1 MRNTWLVIRRE
12 YLERVRTKSFIVS
25 TILLPAFVFAVTIL
39 PSKFV
44 SMENKG
50 TEHIAVVASN
60 SAVADAVEAQLHATG
75 HERKFEVDKHVNDNP
90 DIRKSLDDQ
99 VREKKIDGYLWL
111 TDQAIADGKVEYVA
125 RSSSDMIVNQNI
137 RDAANDG
144 VTRARLLQHGV
155 AGGDLET
162 LLQPVKVQTVAISGQ
177 ANKLSE
183 TAIFLGSFLV
193 AMMIYIT
200 LIMYGMSVMR
210 SVLEE
215 KSSRVME
222 VLLSSITAKELMAG
236 KLLGVG
242 AAGLTQVAI
251 WAGFMAYVGTV
262 GGAGASSQLRE
273 LVGGHPLL
281 IVFLPVFFVLGFMLY
296 SGMYAALGAAVNS
309 DQEAQQW
316 QWFVTMP
323 LVIPIILL
331 STVILSP
338 DSPMSVGLSMVPFFS
353 PILMY
358 VRIVAHTPPWWQI
371 ALSIGLLL
379 ATTYLIIVVTS
390 RIYRVGILMYGKRPT
405 LPEILKWLKY
415 A

>member
-12 YLERVRTKSFIVS
+12 YLERVRAKSFIVS
-25 TILLPAFVFAVTIL
+25 TILLPAFVFAVTVL
-39 PSKFV
+39 PSKFA
-44 SMENKG
+44 SMQTSG
-50 TEHIAVVASN
+50 AMHIVVVASAP
-60 SAVADAVEAQLHATG
+60 AVADAVDTQLHAPG
-75 HERKFEVDKHVNDNP
+75 IERKYNVEKQITDDPAARQALDAEVKD
-90 DIRKSLDDQ
+90 
-99 VREKKIDGYLWL
+99 KKIDGYLWL
-111 TDQAIADGKVEYVA
+111 TNQAIEDGKVAFVA
-125 RSSSDMIVNQNI
+125 QSTADFIVNQNI

-155 AGGDLET
+155 AGGELDS
-162 LLQPVKVQTVAISGQ
+162 LLKPVKV
-177 ANKLSE
+177 E
-183 TAIFLGSFLV
+183 TIALGGKQKKGGEMAQFFACFLV

-210 SVLEE
+210 SVLDE

-222 VLLSSITAKELMAG
+222 VLLSSIKSKELMAG

-242 AAGLTQVAI
+242 AVGLTQVAI
-251 WAGFMAYVGTV
+251 WAAFIIILGSP
-262 GGAGASSQLRE
+262 GAMSSPEVRE
-273 LVGGHPLL
+273 LFSTQPLL
-281 IVFLPVFFVLGFMLY
+281 IVFLPVYFVLGFMLY

-309 DQEAQQW
+309 EQEAQQW

-323 LVIPIILL
+323 LIIPIILL
-331 STVILSP
+331 TKVIISP
-338 DSPMSVGLSMVPFFS
+338 DSAMAVWLSMVPFFS

-358 VRIVAHTPPWWQI
+358 VRIVAHTPPVWQI
-371 ALSIGLLL
+371 ALSIALLL
-379 ATTYLIIVVTS
+379 LTTYFIVIVSS

>member
-12 YLERVRTKSFIVS
+12 YLERVRAKSFIVS
-25 TILLPAFVFAVTIL
+25 TILLPAFVFAVTVL
-39 PSKFV
+39 PSKLA
-44 SMENKG
+44 SMKSSG
-50 TEHIAVVASN
+50 TVHLVVATSDQ
-60 SAVADAVEAQLHATG
+60 AVADAVAKQLRSPDLD
-75 HERKFEVDKHVNDNP
+75 RKYQVDTEVTDDPQEKQA
-90 DIRKSLDDQ
+90 LDAEVKD
-99 VREKKIDGYLWL
+99 KKIDGYLWM
-111 TDQAIADGKVEYVA
+111 TSHAIADSKVAFVA
-125 RSSSDMIVNQNI
+125 LSTSDFIENQNV

-144 VTRARLLQHGV
+144 VTRARLLQRGLPS
-155 AGGDLET
+155 ADLEG
-162 LLQPVKVQTVAISGQ
+162 LLKPVRVETVSLAGQ
-177 ANKLSE
+177 KKGGEMAQFF
-183 TAIFLGSFLV
+183 ASFLV

-222 VLLSSITAKELMAG
+222 VLLSSIKSKELMAG

-242 AAGLTQVAI
+242 AVGLTQVAI
-251 WAGFMAYVGTV
+251 WAAFIIFIGGSGAMASPEVRDLFSV
-262 GGAGASSQLRE
+262 Q
-273 LVGGHPLL
+273 PLL
-281 IVFLPVFFVLGFMLY
+281 VIFLPVFFVLGFMLY

-309 DQEAQQW
+309 EQEAQQW

-323 LVIPIILL
+323 LIIPIILL
-331 STVILSP
+331 TKVIISP
-338 DSPMSVGLSMVPFFS
+338 DSAMAVWLSMVPFFS

-358 VRIVAHTPPWWQI
+358 VRIVAHTPPAWQI
-371 ALSIGLLL
+371 ALSIALLL
-379 ATTYLIIVVTS
+379 ATTYFIVIVTS

>member
-12 YLERVRTKSFIVS
+12 YLERVRAKSFIIS
-25 TILLPAFVFAVTIL
+25 TILLPAFVFAVTVL
-39 PSKFV
+39 PSKLA
-44 SMENKG
+44 SMQSSGNM
-50 TEHIAVVASN
+50 HVVVAA
-60 SAVADAVEAQLHATG
+60 SAPTVADAVDTQLHTPG
-75 HERKFEVDKHVNDNP
+75 MDRKYQVDKQITDDPHARETLDNE
-90 DIRKSLDDQ
+90 
-99 VREKKIDGYLWL
+99 VRDKKIDGYLWL
-111 TDQAIADGKVEYVA
+111 TNQAIADGSVA
-125 RSSSDMIVNQNI
+125 FVAQSTSDFIVNQNI

-144 VTRARLLQHGV
+144 ITRARLLQHGV
-155 AGGDLET
+155 SGSDLDA
-162 LLQPVKVQTVAISGQ
+162 LLKPVKVQTIS
-177 ANKLSE
+177 
-183 TAIFLGSFLV
+183 LGKKKQGGEMAQFFASFLV

-222 VLLSSITAKELMAG
+222 VLLSSIKSKELMAG

-242 AAGLTQVAI
+242 AVGLTQVAI
-251 WAGFMAYVGTV
+251 WAAFIIILGSPAAV
-262 GGAGASSQLRE
+262 SSPGVRE
-273 LVGGHPLL
+273 LFSMQPLL
-281 IVFLPVFFVLGFMLY
+281 IVFLPVYFILGFMLY

-309 DQEAQQW
+309 EQEAQQW

-323 LVIPIILL
+323 LIIPIILL
-331 STVILSP
+331 TRVIITP
-338 DSPMSVGLSMVPFFS
+338 DSGMSVWLSMVPFFS

-358 VRIVAHTPPWWQI
+358 VRIVAHTPPAWQI

-379 ATTYLIIVVTS
+379 ATTYFIVIVSS

-405 LPEILKWLKY
+405 LPEIVKWLKY

>member
-12 YLERVRTKSFIVS
+12 YLERVRSKSFIIS
-25 TILLPAFVFAVTIL
+25 TILLPAFVFGVTVL
-39 PSKFV
+39 PTKLAGMKSNEV
-44 SMENKG
+44 
-50 TEHIAVVASN
+50 THLVVAAS
-60 SAVADAVEAQLHATG
+60 SEAVAAAVEAQLQKPDM
-75 HERKFEVDKHVNDNP
+75 ERKYRV
-90 DIRKSLDDQ
+90 DDQ
-99 VREKKIDGYLWL
+99 VTDDPQAKSALDAEIRDKKIDGYLWM
-111 TDQAIADGKVEYVA
+111 TNQAIAGDKVQYVA
-125 RSSSDMIVNQNI
+125 RSTSDLIGNQNI

-144 VTRARLLQHGV
+144 VTRARLIGRGLPGV
-155 AGGDLET
+155 DLDA
-162 LLQPVKVQTVAISGQ
+162 LLKPVKVETVSLGGQ
-177 ANKLSE
+177 KKGSE
-183 TAIFLGSFLV
+183 TATFFASFLV

-222 VLLSSITAKELMAG
+222 VLLSSIKSKELMAG

-242 AAGLTQVAI
+242 AVGLTQVAV
-251 WAGFMAYVGTV
+251 WAVFMIYLGTM
-262 GGAGASSQLRE
+262 GAASSPEIRE
-273 LVGGHPLL
+273 MFSNNPLL

-309 DQEAQQW
+309 EQEAQQW

-323 LVIPIILL
+323 LIIPIILV
-331 STVILSP
+331 SKVIISP
-338 DSPMSVGLSMVPFFS
+338 DSTMAVWLSMVPFFS

-358 VRIVAHTPPWWQI
+358 VRVIAHTPPWWQI
-371 ALSIGLLL
+371 GLSIGLLL
-379 ATTYLIIVVTS
+379 LTTYFIVIVSS

-405 LPEILKWLKY
+405 LPEIVKWLRY